1 MMEDDLLESQVFPNN
16 IAQTRGHQKHKIV
29 FQNYKPLN
37 ERTMDEAD
45 VDRQACED
53 GWQVHLDQVEAIE
66 RMYQR
71 KAAKTVKLLH
81 KMEADPV
88 MYLVPAKENEN
99 IDLKR

>member
-1 MMEDDLLESQVFPNN
+1 M
-16 IAQTRGHQKHKIV
+16 

-66 RMYQR
+66 RMY
-71 KAAKTVKLLH
+71 
-81 KMEADPV
+81 
-88 MYLVPAKENEN
+88 
-99 IDLKR
+99 